1 MQMQKIEVVLR
12 NEAGLHARP
21 ASRFVRES
29 NRYKSDIYILNEG
42 IRYNAKSIMS
52 ILSSGIEEGTKLII
66 QAEGEDEKEAV
77 AALRD
82 LVDNNFGEQENET

>member
-1 MQMQKIEVVLR
+1 MQKIEVVLK

-21 ASRFVRES
+21 ASQFVREA
-29 NRYKSDIYILNEG
+29 NRYKSEIHILKDD

-52 ILSSGIEEGTKLII
+52 ILSSGVEEGSKFII

-77 AALRD
+77 KALQA